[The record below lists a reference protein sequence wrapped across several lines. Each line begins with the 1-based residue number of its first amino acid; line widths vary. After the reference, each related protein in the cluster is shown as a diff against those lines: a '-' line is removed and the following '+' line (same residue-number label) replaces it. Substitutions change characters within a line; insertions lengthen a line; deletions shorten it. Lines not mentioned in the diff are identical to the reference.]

1 MHSTDSMGI
10 NQINFILL
18 YLFGYMFAPRYK
30 NLNSKSK
37 MIYSFKSINEY
48 QDFLFKPIRRIKT
61 EIIKEEWEN
70 IQKIIASLALKST
83 TQSTIIRKL
92 NSYKRRNKAKKALI
106 ELDNIIKSI
115 HILNYIDSIELR
127 RIIQKVINRGES
139 YHKLKRAIRYDN
151 LGKFRVKTDVE
162 QQVWSECTRLIANS
176 IILYNGIILSA
187 LIENAEKT
195 KDYEKI
201 DLIKKI
207 SPVAWRHINLY
218 GRYKFHKKENT
229 IDIQKIIDIL
239 EEKYLT

>member
-1 MHSTDSMGI
+1 M
-10 NQINFILL
+10 Q
-18 YLFGYMFAPRYK
+18 
-30 NLNSKSK
+30 
-37 MIYSFKSINEY
+37 
-48 QDFLFKPIRRIKT
+48 
-61 EIIKEEWEN
+61 
-70 IQKIIASLALKST
+70 
-83 TQSTIIRKL
+83 
-92 NSYKRRNKAKKALI
+92 
-106 ELDNIIKSI
+106 
-115 HILNYIDSIELR
+115 
-127 RIIQKVINRGES
+127 V
-139 YHKLKRAIRYDN
+139 
-151 LGKFRVKTDVE
+151 RVKTDVE

-176 IILYNGIILSA
+176 IILYNGIILSG